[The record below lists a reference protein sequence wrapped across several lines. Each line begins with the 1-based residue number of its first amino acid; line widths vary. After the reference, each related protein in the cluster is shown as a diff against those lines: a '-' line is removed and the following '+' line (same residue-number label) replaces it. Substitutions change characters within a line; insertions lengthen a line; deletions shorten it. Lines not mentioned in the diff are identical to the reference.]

1 MPFIYILECAGGSF
15 YTGSAKDL
23 EKRISQHQAG
33 KGAKYTRAHLP
44 VRLIYYEEFDEFKEA
59 LKREIQI
66 KRLSRAKKKA
76 LIEENNKDFKD
87 INNES

>member
-1 MPFIYILECAGGSF
+1 MPFIYILECAGGSY

-23 EKRISQHQAG
+23 EKRIAQHQAG

-44 VRLIYYEEFDEFKEA
+44 VRLVYIEEYEQFKDA

-66 KRLSRAKKKA
+66 KLLSHAQKKD
-76 LIEENNKDFKD
+76 LIEGKSNHIKT
-87 INNES
+87 